1 MGRGSRK
8 KPKSCKEGFFPLFC
22 AILVCQ
28 QIRQTTGPSFNK
40 GFRSFA
46 PESEKN
52 PEELASA
59 KRHPNKSTSAS
70 GTLTILALL
79 LEKTQGTV
87 H

>member
-1 MGRGSRK
+1 MNGQIGSKDQFLHSSIMGRGSRK
-8 KPKSCKEGFFPLFC
+8 KPKSCKEGLFPLFC

-52 PEELASA
+52 PEEFASA
-59 KRHPNKSTSAS
+59 KRHPN
-70 GTLTILALL
+70 
-79 LEKTQGTV
+79 
-87 H
+87 